1 MDETMFGNMFFMMG
15 ELMLFL
21 LVFGLLYAY
30 NLVPIQGADH
40 KRPKDQPRE
49 FVSVSHSGGRHRAPR
64 THHGV

>member
-1 MDETMFGNMFFMMG
+1 MIGNMFFTVG
-15 ELMLFL
+15 ELFLFL

-49 FVSVSHSGGRHRAPR
+49 FVSTGHSRGRHRA
-64 THHGV
+64 THSHHGV